1 MKYLIAIL
9 IIASSYADAIITI
22 KEKNGTIVSEKRIIS
37 KPPVVKK
44 TKEQEQK
51 EVLIREQE
59 EQSKQASEMVRNSI
73 LKGFKEANKVF
84 DEIEKSKKD
93 IPEIFQKEKIIEI
106 IK

>member
-1 MKYLIAIL
+1 MRFLIAIL

-51 EVLIREQE
+51 EALIREQE
-59 EQSKQASEMVRNSI
+59 EQSKKAAEIVRNSLI
-73 LKGFKEANKVF
+73 QGFNQAGEFLDGLDKNKSNV
-84 DEIEKSKKD
+84 
-93 IPEIFQKEKIIEI
+93 PEIINKKRILNI

>member
-1 MKYLIAIL
+1 MKFLIAIL

-22 KEKNGTIVSEKRIIS
+22 QEKNGTIVSQKRIIS

-51 EVLIREQE
+51 EALIREQE
-59 EQSKQASEMVRNSI
+59 EQSKKAAEMVRNSLIQGFNQAGEFLDGLDKNKSNVPAIINKKRI
-73 LKGFKEANKVF
+73 LN
-84 DEIEKSKKD
+84 
-93 IPEIFQKEKIIEI
+93 I

>member
-1 MKYLIAIL
+1 MRFLIAIL

-51 EVLIREQE
+51 EGLIREQE
-59 EQSKQASEMVRNSI
+59 EQSKKAAEMVRNSLIQGFNQAGEFLDGLDKNKSNVPAIINKKRI
-73 LKGFKEANKVF
+73 LN
-84 DEIEKSKKD
+84 
-93 IPEIFQKEKIIEI
+93 I

>member
-1 MKYLIAIL
+1 MKFLIAIL

-22 KEKNGTIVSEKRIIS
+22 KEKNGTIVSQKRIIS

-51 EVLIREQE
+51 EALIREQE
-59 EQSKQASEMVRNSI
+59 EQSKQATEMVRSSI
-73 LKGFKEANKVF
+73 LKGFNQAGEFLDGLDKNKSNVPA
-84 DEIEKSKKD
+84 IINKK
-93 IPEIFQKEKIIEI
+93 KILNI